1 MSYIQKKIF
10 KICKNKPISFEVFA
24 DNDKAMILQGTK
36 INKWGK
42 NVYVK
47 VPIVNSKNNFTFN
60 VIKELNKKKI
70 KLNITAVYT
79 AEQTKKIFKSY

>member
-1 MSYIQKKIF
+1 
-10 KICKNKPISFEVFA
+10 
-24 DNDKAMILQGTK
+24 MILQGTK

-60 VIKELNKKKI
+60 VIKRI
-70 KLNITAVYT
+70 K
-79 AEQTKKIFKSY
+79 